1 MRLSRVVLPL
11 TLSLTRP
18 RALAPLGMEPAWEI
32 LSSAA
37 DGDVAAAIEAG
48 LLALGAG
55 GAALAARNLL
65 RSEPA
70 LEAATARMPISDRVG
85 IDVDLGDDGEPR
97 GITRLYFKPRLPR
110 SELIRLQ
117 LRVPLGLVIEED
129 ETNGDIVVTGAL
141 PGYSSFGQVEP
152 GDLLRALTCYAE
164 VVAGAPMWQQVTSG
178 TPMGTR
184 SLKRLVF
191 TTEGAT
197 FSDIRFAIASH
208 RVDDGGDGSVTLI
221 LERVANTSITAQV
234 GDGAPA
240 RLEPLGSIIA
250 KDLQFP
256 TLSADGLG
264 AELKGRSPAER
275 ARALLDGTPG
285 DGE

>member
-152 GDLLRALTCYAE
+152 GDLLRGGRCGCAD
-164 VVAGAPMWQQVTSG
+164 VAAGHLGHTDGHP
-178 TPMGTR
+178 
-184 SLKRLVF
+184 
-191 TTEGAT
+191 
-197 FSDIRFAIASH
+197 FAQAAGLHNRGRDVLRHPLCDRIVRA
-208 RVDDGGDGSVTLI
+208 
-221 LERVANTSITAQV
+221 
-234 GDGAPA
+234 APA
-240 RLEPLGSIIA
+240 RSYTCMCPYERESCAAQL
-250 KDLQFP
+250 
-256 TLSADGLG
+256 
-264 AELKGRSPAER
+264 PAT
-275 ARALLDGTPG
+275 AVGVA
-285 DGE
+285 